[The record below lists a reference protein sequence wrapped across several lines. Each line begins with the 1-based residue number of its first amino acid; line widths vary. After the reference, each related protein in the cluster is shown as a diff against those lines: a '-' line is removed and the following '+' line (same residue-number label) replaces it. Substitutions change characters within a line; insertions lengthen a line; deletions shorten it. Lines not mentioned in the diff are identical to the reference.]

1 MRKTASFFE
10 CFSLCLP
17 RACLG
22 KIIVLI
28 YKWLKNAVFFADLS
42 GSWDEGTVAQTL
54 FYFEM
59 PFIYTFIRDVYQDR
73 LRTNIGKVEK

>member
-1 MRKTASFFE
+1 VRKTASFLE
-10 CFSLCLP
+10 FSLCLP

-28 YKWLKNAVFFADLS
+28 YKRLKNAVFFADLS

-59 PFIYTFIRDVYQDR
+59 PFIYTFNARCLPRQAPDKHR
-73 LRTNIGKVEK
+73 KS